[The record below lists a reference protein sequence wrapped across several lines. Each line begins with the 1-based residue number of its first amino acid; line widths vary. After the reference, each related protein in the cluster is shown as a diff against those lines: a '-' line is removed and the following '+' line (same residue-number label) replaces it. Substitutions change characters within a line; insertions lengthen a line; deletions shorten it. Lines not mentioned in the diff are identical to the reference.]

1 MRISGILTKELITTS
16 LHSTSRDQVISE
28 LVELINTHVKLGD
41 SKEIADLVIKRE
53 EIHPTGV
60 GRGVAIPHA
69 RVAGIKDVIIAAGI
83 HPEGI
88 DFKSRDGS
96 KSKIIFLMLAPEND
110 TTLYLQCLS
119 SLAMLMMIGELGEK
133 LLTAK
138 TPDEF
143 LELFTIYENI

>member
-1 MRISGILTKELITTS
+1 
-16 LHSTSRDQVISE
+16 
-28 LVELINTHVKLGD
+28 
-41 SKEIADLVIKRE
+41 
-53 EIHPTGV
+53 
-60 GRGVAIPHA
+60 
-69 RVAGIKDVIIAAGI
+69 
-83 HPEGI
+83 
-88 DFKSRDGS
+88 
-96 KSKIIFLMLAPEND
+96 MLAPEND